1 MYDGNT
7 TWRRQLSL
15 NLAFTVQSFL
25 SLEHSVQPQQK
36 RQGQRKN
43 QNNIPNKYENH
54 VQVQNQLI
62 TQRRLDACHV
72 K

>member
-1 MYDGNT
+1 MYKGNT
-7 TWRRQLSL
+7 TWQRQQLSL

-36 RQGQRKN
+36 RQGQWKN

-54 VQVQNQLI
+54 VRVQKQLI
-62 TQRRLDACHV
+62 TQQRLDA
-72 K
+72 